1 MPNVVQPQVDG
12 PLKVEGEIEILAA
25 DGTLLRKAVQVWL
38 CRCGKSANKP
48 FCDSAHKAAGFR
60 DLVAVSPEY
69 QPKALDPGAPGTQ
82 LRITL
87 KTNGPLRC
95 FGEMQIADSKGAAAW
110 IGGQASLC
118 RCGGSKNKPFCDG
131 THRDI
136 GFAAD

>member
-1 MPNVVQPQVDG
+1 MNVIQPQING
-12 PLKVEGEIEILAA
+12 PLKVSGDIEVVAA
-25 DGTLLRKAVQVWL
+25 DGKVLKRMTEAWL

-60 DLVAVSPEY
+60 DAVAVSPEY

-82 LRITL
+82 LRVTL

-95 FGEMQIADSKGAAAW
+95 FGEMQISDGKGAAAW

-118 RCGGSKNKPFCDG
+118 RCGGSKSKPFCDG

>member
-1 MPNVVQPQVDG
+1 MNVIQPQING
-12 PLKVEGEIEILAA
+12 PLKVSGDIEIVAA
-25 DGTLLRKAVQVWL
+25 DGTVLKRMTEAWL

-60 DLVAVSPEY
+60 DAVAVSPEY

-95 FGEMQIADSKGAAAW
+95 FGEMQIADGKGAAAW

-118 RCGGSKNKPFCDG
+118 RCGGSKSKPFCDG

>member
-1 MPNVVQPQVDG
+1 MAQLEPQPDG
-12 PLKVEGEIEILAA
+12 PLKVTGDIEIVAA
-25 DGTLLRKAVQVWL
+25 DGTVLKRVTEAWL

-48 FCDSAHKAAGFR
+48 FCDGSHKAAGFR
-60 DLVAVSPEY
+60 DPVAVSPEY
-69 QPKALDPGAPGTQ
+69 QPKALDPGVPGAR
-82 LRITL
+82 LRIAL
-87 KTNGPLRC
+87 KPNGPLRC

-136 GFAAD
+136 GFAAE